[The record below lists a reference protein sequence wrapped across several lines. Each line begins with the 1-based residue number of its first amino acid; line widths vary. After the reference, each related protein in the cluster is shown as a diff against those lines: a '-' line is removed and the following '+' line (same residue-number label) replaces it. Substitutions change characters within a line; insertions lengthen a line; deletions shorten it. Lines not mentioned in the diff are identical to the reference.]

1 MTSDTKIGLLLGLVF
16 IFVIAFLIN
25 GLPSFRN
32 AAHGNDM
39 TRRMIDFQQQPGLAA
54 QEREVYNQM
63 NPENLLPEIQPR
75 SPVFENLQYAP
86 PTDTVAIRDQMDLSP
101 LTGVGNASRTDN
113 ATAQAIA
120 QAVDTFRSFQM
131 NSATTQTPLASYPHI
146 VQENENLAK
155 IAKRYYGASF
165 GNRHVAINR
174 IYEANRSVLESPD
187 RLRVGQRLT
196 IPPLPESLKSQFT
209 ALPAMVPSP
218 VKKQPVKVEKYQVRE
233 GDNLWKIAA
242 KVLGDGNRY
251 LEIIRLNSDQLEDE
265 NSLKPGM
272 HLRLPGD

>member
-63 NPENLLPEIQPR
+63 NPENRLPDIQPR

-86 PTDTVAIRDQMDLSP
+86 PTDTVAIRDQMDLPP
-101 LTGVGNASRTDN
+101 LPGVRNAPSTDS

-120 QAVDTFRSFQM
+120 QAVDSFRSFQM
-131 NSATTQTPLASYPHI
+131 NSAATKTPSASYPHI
-146 VQENENLAK
+146 VQANENLAK
-155 IAKRYYGASF
+155 IAKRYYGSSF
-165 GNRHVAINR
+165 GNRQVAINR
-174 IYEANRSVLESPD
+174 IFEANRSVLESPD

-196 IPPLPESLKSQFT
+196 IPPLPESLKRQFT
-209 ALPAMVPSP
+209 VTPAVASLPVQKPL
-218 VKKQPVKVEKYQVRE
+218 VKVKKYQVRE
-233 GDNLWKIAA
+233 GDNLWKIAV

-251 LEIIRLNSDQLEDE
+251 QEIIRLNSDRLKNED
-265 NSLKPGM
+265 SLTPGM